1 MSYEVSLIA
10 LQTQLMGTM
19 VSESVMETAP
29 IAINFTSVY
38 DYASWEVER
47 KISSVDGSFKSN
59 DLPLVEFLKIKNA
72 TDFPGAK
79 LQFSVN
85 LMAML

>member
-1 MSYEVSLIA
+1 MSYEVSLA
-10 LQTQLMGTM
+10 SLQTQLMNTM
-19 VSESVMETAP
+19 VSESVMDVAP
-29 IAINFTSVY
+29 VAINFTSVY

-59 DLPLVEFLKIKNA
+59 ALPLVEFLKIKNA
-72 TDFPGAK
+72 VNFPGAK
-79 LQFSVN
+79 LQFNVD

>member
-1 MSYEVSLIA
+1 MSYEVSLAA
-10 LQTQLMGTM
+10 LQAQLMGTT
-19 VSESVMETAP
+19 VSESVMDVAP
-29 IAINFTSVY
+29 IAMNFTSVY

-59 DLPLVEFLKIKNA
+59 SLPLVEFLKIKNA
-72 TDFPGAK
+72 ASFPDAK
-79 LQFSVN
+79 LQFSLD